1 VSNEDYDSYSE
12 KEGAERKFRMAMAS
26 EARAEREMREK
37 IKKFFYIGVGVFLV
51 LFTVA
56 MLFF

>member
-1 VSNEDYDSYSE
+1 VNQHGDSH
-12 KEGAERKFRMAMAS
+12 AEQDNVELKFRQAIAA

-37 IKKFFYIGVGVFLV
+37 VQKWFYIGVAVFVV

>member
-12 KEGAERKFRMAMAS
+12 KEGTERKFRSAMAA
-26 EARAEREMREK
+26 EARGEREMREK
-37 IKKFFYIGVGVFLV
+37 IKKFFYIGVGAFLV